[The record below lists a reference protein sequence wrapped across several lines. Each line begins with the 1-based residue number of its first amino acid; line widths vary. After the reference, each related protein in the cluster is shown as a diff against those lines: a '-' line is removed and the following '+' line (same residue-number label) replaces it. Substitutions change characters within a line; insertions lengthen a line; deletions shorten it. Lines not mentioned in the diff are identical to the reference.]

1 MRQLLFRLIA
11 LSDCEDLAWGGFD
24 DWRLPTIRELVSM
37 ISFAPDAYEH
47 EQIDRQFAFATYL
60 RSSTPSF
67 LYGGHWQLRLH
78 GVEMDTAQD
87 SLPLQLVCVR

>member
-1 MRQLLFRLIA
+1 MSIL
-11 LSDCEDLAWGGFD
+11 
-24 DWRLPTIRELVSM
+24 
-37 ISFAPDAYEH
+37 SFAPDAHDH
-47 EQIDRQFAFATYL
+47 EQIDRQFAFVTDL
-60 RSSTPSF
+60 RSSTPST